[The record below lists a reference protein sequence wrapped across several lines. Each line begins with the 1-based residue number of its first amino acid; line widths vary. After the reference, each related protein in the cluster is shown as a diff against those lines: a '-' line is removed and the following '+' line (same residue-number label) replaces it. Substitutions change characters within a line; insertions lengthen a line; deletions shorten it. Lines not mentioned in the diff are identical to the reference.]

1 MSLDSTSLLFMF
13 ILGIFIVITA
23 IAIVSAIL
31 GALSRKFEEVDNKC
45 ARCGKCRLLPEKE
58 ESNE

>member
-1 MSLDSTSLLFMF
+1 MF

-31 GALSRKFEEVDNKC
+31 GALNRKFEEVDNKC

>member
-31 GALSRKFEEVDNKC
+31 GALNRKFEELDNKC